1 MKLHE
6 ITLKLY
12 NLHKTLH
19 SNYISLL
26 FEKKIRHQEKFQLP
40 PSRQITNPY
49 FEESEN
55 KLWLTITHHKV
66 LHVHLWHD
74 VFAQLLKI
82 CKTVRSW
89 FDISLKSE
97 WANAQLSKAYRL
109 PKHTLGNIVPPTN
122 QHLQTA
128 LLLRFLTHAG
138 LLTWT
143 GGLVRF
149 PNPLAPSRCMS
160 VGELD

>member
-109 PKHTLGNIVPPTN
+109 PKHPLGNRVLPTSVYKL
-122 QHLQTA
+122 HSSY
-128 LLLRFLTHAG
+128 AG